1 MRKAALSCAL
11 TVLCALLCTGCRRE
25 EPVFEPTAHHTMPL
39 RTPVS
44 SAADGTAEAAET
56 TAETRDPELDAR
68 LQALYEAEPVPI
80 PEGGWTDETLQPVLL
95 ICGKPASSPF
105 CLKDLLYGYSFYEEG
120 NSYYETY
127 PEHFFSRQIILNS
140 GFCTLT
146 NLSADDA
153 VPADVMP
160 ETKDLKL
167 YADWLVVTPD
177 DGQRHPVS
185 INCVTVGSTADEVKE
200 RIGELRRIPDADGN
214 ENEDG
219 FFRAECS
226 SESWR
231 AVITGSQKTVSAIV
245 IYDRTQGSDPSGK

>member
-1 MRKAALSCAL
+1 
-11 TVLCALLCTGCRRE
+11 
-25 EPVFEPTAHHTMPL
+25 
-39 RTPVS
+39 
-44 SAADGTAEAAET
+44 
-56 TAETRDPELDAR
+56 
-68 LQALYEAEPVPI
+68 
-80 PEGGWTDETLQPVLL
+80 
-95 ICGKPASSPF
+95 
-105 CLKDLLYGYSFYEEG
+105 
-120 NSYYETY
+120 
-127 PEHFFSRQIILNS
+127 
-140 GFCTLT
+140 
-146 NLSADDA
+146 
-153 VPADVMP
+153 MP

-177 DGQRHPVS
+177 GGQRHPVS